1 MVKVKNVLVDPA
13 NHTRKSLTMPNK
25 RFGGGGGRGRSAEA
39 KKFNAAAACSVHSV
53 YLIKAVGKN
62 GLAKPCFQMCVL
74 RTVFLTTYFDVQTQ
88 PVGEGLNGGGGGGG
102 GGGHDVPAG
111 ADAAGA
117 AAKAPKAA
125 PSESPSEIPA
135 AKVIASS
142 VHRFFNNRVFRCVMR
157 TVFLTTYFDVQTQPV
172 VECPRD
178 IGGGGGGGGHDV
190 SAGADAAGAA
200 AKAAPAA
207 PPAPSDT
214 GGGGLKELRG
224 DDAAGA
230 AAKAAPAAPPALSDT
245 GGGGLDELA
254 GDDAAAHGRR
264 GGGAAATVPTDAQVE
279 RAAHGRRGGGAAGA
293 NGVAAKATKAA
304 PSESPSEIPAAKVIA
319 SSVHR
324 FFNNS
329 VFRCVMKTVF
339 LTTYF
344 DVLTQTVGDAGPAD
358 PPAVKA
364 NAAAAFSVHSFLN
377 DQGCCEQLLV
387 KTVFSDLF

>member
-13 NHTRKSLTMPNK
+13 NHTRKSLAMPNK
-25 RFGGGGGRGRSAEA
+25 RFGGGGGRGRSAGA

-88 PVGEGLNGGGGGGG
+88 PVGEGHNGGGGG

-142 VHRFFNNRVFRCVMR
+142 VHRFFNN
-157 TVFLTTYFDVQTQPV
+157 
-172 VECPRD
+172 
-178 IGGGGGGGGHDV
+178 
-190 SAGADAAGAA
+190 
-200 AKAAPAA
+200 
-207 PPAPSDT
+207 
-214 GGGGLKELRG
+214 
-224 DDAAGA
+224 
-230 AAKAAPAAPPALSDT
+230 
-245 GGGGLDELA
+245 
-254 GDDAAAHGRR
+254 
-264 GGGAAATVPTDAQVE
+264 
-279 RAAHGRRGGGAAGA
+279 
-293 NGVAAKATKAA
+293 
-304 PSESPSEIPAAKVIA
+304 
-319 SSVHR
+319 
-324 FFNNS
+324 S
-329 VFRCVMKTVF
+329 VFRCVMKIVF

>member
-13 NHTRKSLTMPNK
+13 NHTRKSLAMPNK
-25 RFGGGGGRGRSAEA
+25 RFGGGGGRGRSAGA

-88 PVGEGLNGGGGGGG
+88 PVGEGHNGGGGGGGGHDVPAGADAAGAAAKSPPAAPPAPSVTG

-142 VHRFFNNRVFRCVMR
+142 VHRFFNN
-157 TVFLTTYFDVQTQPV
+157 
-172 VECPRD
+172 
-178 IGGGGGGGGHDV
+178 
-190 SAGADAAGAA
+190 
-200 AKAAPAA
+200 
-207 PPAPSDT
+207 
-214 GGGGLKELRG
+214 
-224 DDAAGA
+224 
-230 AAKAAPAAPPALSDT
+230 
-245 GGGGLDELA
+245 
-254 GDDAAAHGRR
+254 
-264 GGGAAATVPTDAQVE
+264 
-279 RAAHGRRGGGAAGA
+279 
-293 NGVAAKATKAA
+293 
-304 PSESPSEIPAAKVIA
+304 
-319 SSVHR
+319 
-324 FFNNS
+324 S
-329 VFRCVMKTVF
+329 VFRCVMKIVF

-344 DVLTQTVGDAGPAD
+344 DVLTQTVGDAVPAD
-358 PPAVKA
+358 TPVVEV

>member
-1 MVKVKNVLVDPA
+1 MK
-13 NHTRKSLTMPNK
+13 
-25 RFGGGGGRGRSAEA
+25 
-39 KKFNAAAACSVHSV
+39 
-53 YLIKAVGKN
+53 
-62 GLAKPCFQMCVL
+62 
-74 RTVFLTTYFDVQTQ
+74 
-88 PVGEGLNGGGGGGG
+88 
-102 GGGHDVPAG
+102 
-111 ADAAGA
+111 
-117 AAKAPKAA
+117 
-125 PSESPSEIPA
+125 
-135 AKVIASS
+135 
-142 VHRFFNNRVFRCVMR
+142 

-230 AAKAAPAAPPALSDT
+230 AAKAP
-245 GGGGLDELA
+245 
-254 GDDAAAHGRR
+254 
-264 GGGAAATVPTDAQVE
+264 
-279 RAAHGRRGGGAAGA
+279 
-293 NGVAAKATKAA
+293 KAA

-329 VFRCVMKTVF
+329 VFRCVMKIVF

-344 DVLTQTVGDAGPAD
+344 DVLTQTVGDAVPAD
-358 PPAVKA
+358 TPAVEG